1 VTLLLIP
8 SIDLRGGHC
17 VRLLKGE
24 FDAETR
30 YDIDPAE
37 LLGRYADAGVR
48 WLHLVDL
55 DGARDGTPGNREL
68 IRRMASQSRIRI
80 QLGGGLRSRALVDEA
95 LAAGVSRAVIGS
107 AAVEDPSLLR
117 ALLAD
122 YGADRVCLAIDVRV
136 DEQAIPRVRTRGWVK
151 EHALSLWELLASFAD
166 TPAAACA
173 VHGHRARWRAGR
185 SRVRPLCRGAAP
197 LPADRLAGFGRHAV
211 RPPIWRQLD
220 TMGLSAC
227 HQRQGPARKRIS
239 LEELQAILAKRLIPC
254 LDVRDGQ
261 VVKGVRFRDHRVVGD
276 ILELA
281 AALSRRRARTN
292 SCSTTSRR
300 ARRAARGPQL
310 GLARGAPARH
320 PVLRGRRHPQRR
332 GCEAVLNAGAEK
344 ISVNSPRCRA
354 RS

>member
-1 VTLLLIP
+1 MLLIP

-37 LLGRYADAGVR
+37 LLGRCADAGVR

-151 EHALSLWELLASFAD
+151 EHALSLWELLTRRTVSPKVVNILWNSFAALLLATIAYISFRD
-166 TPAAACA
+166 VRGMFNRGPKGGTNEAPAAVSNA
-173 VHGHRARWRAGR
+173 VPPAA
-185 SRVRPLCRGAAP
+185 SNEVPGAAATP
-197 LPADRLAGFGRHAV
+197 
-211 RPPIWRQLD
+211 
-220 TMGLSAC
+220 
-227 HQRQGPARKRIS
+227 
-239 LEELQAILAKRLIPC
+239 
-254 LDVRDGQ
+254 
-261 VVKGVRFRDHRVVGD
+261 
-276 ILELA
+276 
-281 AALSRRRARTN
+281 
-292 SCSTTSRR
+292 
-300 ARRAARGPQL
+300 
-310 GLARGAPARH
+310 
-320 PVLRGRRHPQRR
+320 
-332 GCEAVLNAGAEK
+332 
-344 ISVNSPRCRA
+344 
-354 RS
+354 